1 MKKVIVIL
9 LISVLVI
16 GLVSCG
22 GGGGGK
28 KESRGESA
36 SEAED
41 FVEDP
46 VYNGLIDEFE
56 VIVKQYVELKDA
68 GNMNAAW
75 ALQDDNAALYDRLW
89 GAKVENKL
97 SEEQNLKFADL
108 MYDYP
113 LY

>member
-1 MKKVIVIL
+1 MKKVLAIL

-16 GLVSCG
+16 GVIGCG
-22 GGGGGK
+22 GGGNK
-28 KESRGESA
+28 KESRSESA
-36 SEAED
+36 SEASD

-68 GNMNAAW
+68 GNMTAAW
-75 ALQDDNAALYDRLW
+75 ALQDNNAALYDRLW
-89 GAKVENKL
+89 EAKVERKL
-97 SEEQNLKFADL
+97 SEEQDMKFSDL

-113 LY
+113 LF